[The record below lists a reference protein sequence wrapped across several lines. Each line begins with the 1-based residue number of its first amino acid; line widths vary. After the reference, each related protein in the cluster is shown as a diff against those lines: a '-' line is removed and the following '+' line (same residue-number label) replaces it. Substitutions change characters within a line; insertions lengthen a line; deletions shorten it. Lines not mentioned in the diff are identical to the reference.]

1 MFYFKVLNEH
11 LFLWL
16 SNDIKTIVV
25 NHHYIELLA
34 KMLMVSSLPLSP
46 LKSKKLQ

>member
-1 MFYFKVLNEH
+1 MADFKVLNEH

-25 NHHYIELLA
+25 NHPYTEL
-34 KMLMVSSLPLSP
+34 
-46 LKSKKLQ
+46 